1 MLTTQVKI
9 FFKSTL
15 RLSRLKDS
23 RWWLLPSVALSIALS
38 FVFGILN
45 TMSLSEAAKS
55 QIIFGSQTTSINL
68 NDLVR
73 PTDTRSLE
81 KFKEHVLV
89 GLTTSS
95 PCTQIGGVINSPGSK
110 KIFMQFSELSGNCSF
125 KNFGYTLTGGRW
137 PLRPNEVVVSA
148 NLPFKV
154 GSNIRGASPTEMTVV
169 GKATNANE
177 TYSTAL
183 LASSGTWDSWN
194 MTVNDIKFP
203 QLQSSYSLYFSTK
216 NLDEV
221 RDRLYSLASDSP
233 QAASVQLS
241 DVSDPNSTLIDR
253 FPFLYK
259 WLVWPLA
266 FLGVF
271 FSLLLRRRQLKV
283 TRQRMV
289 ENGMSSAVVE
299 SAVISSNLIWL
310 AVLFPIAGCLGWLS
324 VGLLSP
330 LAPIITGHTPGIN
343 YFPFKTILV
352 FEQALSI
359 SYLLVLAANLKLRR
373 GNMARPEKSPLKRHR
388 SNWAK
393 KLLLVIGSS
402 IFVAYF
408 PFAKTV
414 NDLFAL
420 LFIMLF
426 LVSIFTPELTSLL
439 ARGMKTTRLSTTY
452 AKQRISNPGSKS
464 WMTLAASVI
473 AFGPFVAVSVLISS
487 SVAFSLENQKL
498 PPRPGQAI
506 FYPSGESTLD
516 KKIGLILTSASLGDS
531 EITPVF
537 SPLDSSGSGVVA
549 SDTGLGAIGSIRSS
563 SDLGKVLGR
572 RIPSIAETTLKSGGV
587 VWIRPG
593 LGENIWLVQPNGAKA
608 LSINGSTYLPTGKY
622 WSNDTAGFISTATAE
637 KLGLSNNLS
646 LYTANKVSAKMQ
658 KTVPH
663 MLVKAGLDSNF
674 IRFFRPVT
682 TVNIA
687 PFQLAVGAILG
698 FIGIALLL
706 ISLRGSLGQLVLTSR
721 NLTLQ
726 GVPKRWF
733 GSVYAL
739 EAGLLTVVGLVLGTL
754 LPLGLLYFG
763 SQKLGI
769 SLVIPFS
776 ILGDYILLITAVYI
790 LVLFLGLRR
799 LLKNSAA

>member
-1 MLTTQVKI
+1 MTTQVKI
-9 FFKSTL
+9 FIKSTL

-23 RWWLLPSVALSIALS
+23 RWWLLPAVALSLTLS
-38 FVFGILN
+38 LVFGILN

-55 QIIFGSQTTSINL
+55 QVVFGSQTTSINL

-73 PTDTRSLE
+73 PTDTRGLN
-81 KFKEHVLV
+81 KFKEQVLV
-89 GLTTSS
+89 GLTASS
-95 PCTQIGGVINSPGSK
+95 PCTQIGAVVKSPGSK
-110 KIFMQFSELSGNCSF
+110 KILMQFSELSGNCSF
-125 KNFGYTLTGGRW
+125 KNFGYALTGGRW

-154 GSNIRGASPTEMTVV
+154 GSSIRGVSPTEMTVV

-177 TYSTAL
+177 TYSTAV
-183 LASSGTWDSWN
+183 LAGSGTWDSWN
-194 MTVNDIKFP
+194 MTVNVIKYP
-203 QLQSSYSLYFSTK
+203 QLLSSYSLYFSTK

-221 RDRLYSLASDSP
+221 RDRIHSLASSSP
-233 QAASVQLS
+233 RAASVQLS
-241 DVSDPNSTLIDR
+241 DLSDPNATLIDR

-259 WLVWPLA
+259 WLVWPMA

-271 FSLLLRRRQLKV
+271 FSLLLRRRQLSV
-283 TRQRMV
+283 TRKRMV
-289 ENGMSSAVVE
+289 ENGMSSIGVE
-299 SAVISSNLIWL
+299 LAVISSSSIWL
-310 AVLFPIAGCLGWLS
+310 AVLIPIAGCLGWLA
-324 VGLLSP
+324 VGMLSP
-330 LAPIITGHTPGIN
+330 LAPIITGHTAGIN

-352 FEQALSI
+352 FEQALLISWLLMLVANSI
-359 SYLLVLAANLKLRR
+359 LRH
-373 GNMARPEKSPLKRHR
+373 GSKPHPKKSSIMRRKSRR
-388 SNWAK
+388 AK
-393 KLLLVIGSS
+393 TVLLVIGGSA
-402 IFVAYF
+402 FVAYF

-414 NDLFAL
+414 NDIFAL

-439 ARGMKTTRLSTTY
+439 ARGMKTTHLSNTY
-452 AKQRISNPGSKS
+452 AKQRISNRGSKS
-464 WMTLAASVI
+464 WMTLASSVI
-473 AFGPFVAVSVLISS
+473 AFGPFVAVAILISS

-506 FYPSGESTLD
+506 YYPSGESSLD
-516 KKIGLILTSASLGDS
+516 KKIGLILASASRGES
-531 EITPVF
+531 EIIPLYSPV
-537 SPLDSSGSGVVA
+537 DSSGSGVVA
-549 SDTGLGAIGSIRSS
+549 SNTGIGAIGSIRSS
-563 SDLGKVLGR
+563 SDLGTVLGR
-572 RIPSIAETTLKSGGV
+572 SIPSIAETTLKAGGV

-608 LSINGSTYLPTGKY
+608 LSISGSTYLPTSKY

-646 LYTANKVSAKMQ
+646 LYTANRVSTKMQ
-658 KTVPH
+658 NAVPH
-663 MLVKAGLDSNF
+663 MLVNAGLDSNF
-674 IRFFRPVT
+674 VKFFRPLT

-687 PFQLAVGAILG
+687 PFQIAVGAILG

-739 EAGLLTVVGLVLGTL
+739 ETGLLTAVGLVLGTL

-763 SQKLGI
+763 TQKLGI
-769 SLVIPFS
+769 SLVIPFG
-776 ILGDYILLITAVYI
+776 ILGEYILLIAAVYL
-790 LVLFLGLRR
+790 LVLLLGLRR
-799 LLKNSAA
+799 LLGATR